1 MRLLLPLLAC
11 ALLGA
16 VEDLGALRWADGPSG
31 PGVEVVGS
39 KAIVRHPDGGIV
51 ALGRFP
57 LPALRRHHFALV
69 GPVSHR
75 GLGSPSYIEM
85 MAVFP
90 SGARLPVRT
99 QDDAGPLA
107 WLRGDGGR
115 ELALPFDWSVL
126 GTAPVAVELAVVMPT
141 GGRVE
146 LEPLHLLA
154 FAPDESLDDRPG
166 SWWPRRALVRGGL
179 LAAAGVGLW
188 GVLALALVRR
198 RRSHAAGRVALLALA
213 VTGIVAAG
221 AGLVALVLGQPRPV
235 WLPLVFAGTVGA
247 ATGLAAW
254 LSARRSPPE
263 V

>member
-16 VEDLGALRWADGPSG
+16 VEDLGALRWADGPPG
-31 PGVEVVGS
+31 PGVELAGA
-39 KAIVRHPDGGIV
+39 KAIVRHPDGGVV

-57 LPALRRHHFALV
+57 LPALRRHQFALV
-69 GPVSHR
+69 GRLSHR
-75 GLGSPSYIEM
+75 GLGSPSYVEM
-85 MAVFP
+85 MVVFP

-107 WLRGDGGR
+107 WLRGDGRR

-126 GTAPVAVELAVVMPT
+126 GTAPVAVELAVAMPT

-146 LEPLHLLA
+146 LEPLRLLA

-179 LAAAGVGLW
+179 LVAAGMGLW

-198 RRSHAAGRVALLALA
+198 RRSHGAGRVALLALA
-213 VTGIVAAG
+213 GAGIAAAVT
-221 AGLVALVLGQPRPV
+221 GLVALVLGQPRPV
-235 WLPLVFAGTVGA
+235 WLPLAFAGTVAA

-254 LSARRSPPE
+254 YSARRSPSE